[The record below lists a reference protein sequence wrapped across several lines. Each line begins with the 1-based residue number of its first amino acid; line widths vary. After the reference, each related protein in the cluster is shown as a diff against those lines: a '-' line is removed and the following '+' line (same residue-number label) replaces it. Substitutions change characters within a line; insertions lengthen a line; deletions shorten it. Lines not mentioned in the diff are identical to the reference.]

1 VETAVVGIPDDMK
14 GTVPV
19 AFVTVSS
26 GGGASGATGNDA
38 ADGVPDEVTQLVADT
53 IGGIARP
60 DRVIVTSAMPKTRTG
75 KIMRRLMREV
85 LLHGEAR
92 SDTSALED
100 PTSLDTLAEAV
111 KTR

>member
-1 VETAVVGIPDDMK
+1 
-14 GTVPV
+14 
-19 AFVTVSS
+19 
-26 GGGASGATGNDA
+26 
-38 ADGVPDEVTQLVADT
+38 VPDEVKKLVADT

-60 DRVIVTSAMPKTRTG
+60 DRVIVTAAMPKTRTG

-100 PTSLDTLAEAV
+100 PTSLDVVAAAV
-111 KTR
+111 RA

>member
-1 VETAVVGIPDDMK
+1 M
-14 GTVPV
+14 PV
-19 AFVTVSS
+19 AFVTVSAGS
-26 GGGASGATGNDA
+26 
-38 ADGVPDEVTQLVADT
+38 ADGVPEEVRQLVGDT

-60 DRVIVTSAMPKTRTG
+60 ERVIVTAAMPKTRTG

-100 PTSLDTLAEAV
+100 PSSLDTLRTAV
-111 KTR
+111 STA